1 MLTYSLKRNFYTFN
15 QNQLKSVLNNKNLDG
30 SKFYKKIKGGKFMT
44 IVDIEQKAYEELK
57 WYATRKFKV
66 QPNSFKNPSLYSW
79 NSKNVDA
86 VPDIVNIRSNPKILL
101 TSVQVLSNDTSIQQS
116 QTLKF
121 SQKCTETTTTSTTTG
136 YKIGTSIKS
145 TTKGKIKV
153 GFLIAGEI
161 EQSVEVSLTGEYNH
175 STTKTTTSTHEE
187 LWEYT
192 QPVLVPARSKVIA
205 TFYIMGGPV
214 TIPMT
219 LSANI
224 AGTGVSPKGSPYHLS
239 KIYFKEQNFSNNSSL
254 SARAS
259 VLYNPNWPGYSPVFT
274 GVGEN
279 YSLNVEGASVSANTV
294 GLYSYVEFKEYPL
307 SADTVDID
315 AVPMREYYSTPILR
329 NGTTALIPTDSFN
342 PRFASVDHNAH
353 SMSKEE

>member
-1 MLTYSLKRNFYTFN
+1 M
-15 QNQLKSVLNNKNLDG
+15 LNNKNLDG

>member
-1 MLTYSLKRNFYTFN
+1 
-15 QNQLKSVLNNKNLDG
+15 
-30 SKFYKKIKGGKFMT
+30 MT

-57 WYATRKFKV
+57 WYAIRELNA
-66 QPNSFKNPSLYSW
+66 QPNSFTNPSLYSY
-79 NSKNVDA
+79 NINNADA
-86 VPDIVNIRSNPKILL
+86 VPDIVNFKSNPQILL

-153 GFLIAGEI
+153 GFLMAGEI
-161 EQSVEVSLTGEYNH
+161 EQTVEVSLTGEYNH
-175 STTKTTTSTHEE
+175 STTQTTTSSHEE

-205 TFYIMGGPV
+205 TMYIMGGPV
-214 TIPMT
+214 TVPMT

-224 AGTGVSPKGSPYHLS
+224 AGTGVSPKGSPYSFS
-239 KIYFKEQNFSNNSSL
+239 KIYFKKQNSSANSSL

-259 VLYNPNWPGYSPVFT
+259 VLYNPKWPGYSPVFT

-279 YSLNVEGASVSANTV
+279 YSLNVEGASISSNTV
-294 GLYSYVEFKEYPL
+294 SLYSYVEFKEYPL
-307 SADTVDID
+307 STDTANLV

-329 NGTTALIPTDSFN
+329 DGTPALNPADSFT
-342 PRFASVDHNAH
+342 PYSRFASVDHNAH
-353 SMSKEE
+353 SMSEEQ

>member
-1 MLTYSLKRNFYTFN
+1 
-15 QNQLKSVLNNKNLDG
+15 
-30 SKFYKKIKGGKFMT
+30 MT

-79 NSKNVDA
+79 NIKNVDA

-116 QTLKF
+116 QTIKF

-224 AGTGVSPKGSPYHLS
+224 SGTGVSPKGSPYHLS

-259 VLYNPNWPGYSPVFT
+259 VLYNPNWSGYSPVFT

-329 NGTTALIPTDSFN
+329 NGTPALIPTDSFN
-342 PRFASVDHNAH
+342 PYSRFASVDHNAH

>member
-1 MLTYSLKRNFYTFN
+1 
-15 QNQLKSVLNNKNLDG
+15 VLNNKNLDG